1 MSAATVGQIILV
13 KALHQNVQLSI
24 LALLMDFLRNA
35 CLQSHQL
42 VVTVFLYFR
51 SNLVLHSASYS
62 ALLLRILE
70 NTGIFK
76 ALLFHKILQLLKVLL
91 RFAGEAHDEGG
102 ANSNAGDAS
111 AQLIQQSFHL
121 LASIKAIH
129 AIQQSVAGVLQGD
142 IDILAHLVQGGKG
155 FNQFIS
161 KIIGIEVHHP
171 NPLNA
176 L

>member
-35 CLQSHQL
+35 SLQSHQL

-51 SNLVLHSASYS
+51 TNLVLHSASYS

-76 ALLFHKILQLLKVLL
+76 ALFFYKILQLLKILL
-91 RFAGEAHDEGG
+91 RFTGEAHDEGG
-102 ANSNAGDAS
+102 ANSNAGDTS
-111 AQLIQQSFHL
+111 A
-121 LASIKAIH
+121 
-129 AIQQSVAGVLQGD
+129 
-142 IDILAHLVQGGKG
+142 
-155 FNQFIS
+155 
-161 KIIGIEVHHP
+161 
-171 NPLNA
+171 
-176 L
+176 